1 MEKMRDFAGGPVV
14 KTLHFQ
20 YRGYRF
26 HCGWGTK
33 ILHVAWLENKR
44 ERNEEDETKLGEYH

>member
-1 MEKMRDFAGGPVV
+1 MRDFAGGPVV

-26 HCGWGTK
+26 HYGWGTK
-33 ILHVAWLENKR
+33 ILHVAWLEDKR